1 MTSSSKKP
9 GRLRRF
15 VNFLLRRNKKEDKTS
30 IPNILE
36 KNSTI
41 SKEIDLESSNDS
53 EDTKKES
60 DNSELKLMDED
71 EDENPSSD
79 NSSNSFE

>member
-1 MTSSSKKP
+1 MTSSKTKV
-9 GRLRRF
+9 GRWKRF
-15 VNFLLRRNKKEDKTS
+15 VNFLFRRNKKEDKTS
-30 IPNILE
+30 TTDISE

-41 SKEIDLESSNDS
+41 SKEIDSESSNDS
-53 EDTKKES
+53 EDTKKET